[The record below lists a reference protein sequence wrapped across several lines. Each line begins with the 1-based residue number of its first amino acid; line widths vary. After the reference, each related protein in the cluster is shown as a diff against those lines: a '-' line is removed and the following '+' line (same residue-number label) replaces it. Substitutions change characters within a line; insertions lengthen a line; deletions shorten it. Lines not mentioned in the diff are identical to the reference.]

1 MSLAIGVT
9 GASGFLGRSLA
20 AFLAARGDRVTRFV
34 RGRRAGTG
42 EIAWD
47 PLAGQ
52 LDECALEPL
61 DGIVHLS
68 GAGIADERW
77 TLERRRLL
85 VDSRVRST
93 ATLARAL
100 AACAKRGA
108 RPRVLVSA
116 SAVGWYGDRGDEP
129 LDERSGP
136 GRGFLAELAQAWEAA
151 AAPARDAGVRVA
163 HPRTGLVLSPD
174 GGVLAKLLLPFRL
187 GAGGPLGDGR
197 AWWSWIA
204 LSDWLDAVGFAL
216 EAPALAGAFNAVAP
230 EPVRQGDFARTLGR
244 ALHRPAFMPAP
255 ALALRAIM
263 GRGRADEMLLASQRA
278 LPHALTAAGFRFR
291 EPELARLLAR
301 LLAPP
306 VTRARPSARGS

>member
-1 MSLAIGVT
+1 
-9 GASGFLGRSLA
+9 
-20 AFLAARGDRVTRFV
+20 
-34 RGRRAGTG
+34 
-42 EIAWD
+42 
-47 PLAGQ
+47 
-52 LDECALEPL
+52 
-61 DGIVHLS
+61 
-68 GAGIADERW
+68 
-77 TLERRRLL
+77 
-85 VDSRVRST
+85 
-93 ATLARAL
+93 
-100 AACAKRGA
+100 
-108 RPRVLVSA
+108 
-116 SAVGWYGDRGDEP
+116 VGWYGDRGDEP

-204 LSDWLDAVGFAL
+204 LSDWLDAIGFAL
-216 EAPALAGAFNAVAP
+216 QAPALAGAFNAVAP

-255 ALALRAIM
+255 VLALRAIM

-278 LPHALTAAGFRFR
+278 LPHALTAAGFRFL

-306 VTRARPSARGS
+306 VHHAFSARGS